1 MFCVC
6 LFFNLQHV
14 SLGQEWIQN
23 LQGTGK
29 NKNAGPLVQK
39 ILRILKGQ
47 QQSIKQSIGPFY
59 VQRLWNCTGLT
70 PMKLDLSQ
78 G

>member
-6 LFFNLQHV
+6 LFSDLQHV
-14 SLGQEWIQN
+14 SLGQEWLHN

-39 ILRILKGQ
+39 LLRILKGQ
-47 QQSIKQSIGPFY
+47 QQSIKQSMGPFY
-59 VQRLWNCTGLT
+59 VQSLWNCTGLT
-70 PMKLDLSQ
+70 PMKLALSQ